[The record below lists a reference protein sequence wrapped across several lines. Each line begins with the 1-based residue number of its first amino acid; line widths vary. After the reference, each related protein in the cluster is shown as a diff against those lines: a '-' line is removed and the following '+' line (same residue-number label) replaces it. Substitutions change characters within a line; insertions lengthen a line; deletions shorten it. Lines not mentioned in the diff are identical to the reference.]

1 MNRKKVMRSNCLN
14 RKKVLRV
21 SFCDQKDRMLFF
33 KSKKTSPD
41 KSDLFI
47 AESHE
52 SVNHASAV
60 LQECLRRKAD

>member
-1 MNRKKVMRSNCLN
+1 MINK
-14 RKKVLRV
+14 
-21 SFCDQKDRMLFF
+21 FEHFF
-33 KSKKTSPD
+33 FFNPKTSPGRC
-41 KSDLFI
+41 DLFI